1 MAGGSDSWTFS
12 TLGVEKGGH
21 TTWSAMPGSMAGLF
35 VAACSVAC
43 PKLGFWLECQKF
55 LPAANNRRG
64 LQLGVSVAAS
74 HTNLANPVFF
84 FPPRKNYTLN
94 FQNIS
99 VSAAKRTPQVSC
111 ARVFLGM
118 ATSIAP
124 TSWRRLGRMSGSGV
138 LYVT

>member
-84 FPPRKNYTLN
+84 FPTKKKLHAEFPKHFSVGGEANAPGQLREGI
-94 FQNIS
+94 FGHGNIN
-99 VSAAKRTPQVSC
+99 RPD
-111 ARVFLGM
+111 
-118 ATSIAP
+118 
-124 TSWRRLGRMSGSGV
+124 
-138 LYVT
+138 